1 MSYDHAE
8 QQRTNQAALDNP
20 RPGDYWQEMFHPYF
34 LVVQVKSHD
43 HITVLNCLSKY
54 GPDAVKTVDAGH
66 WTFDVSQSMVVD
78 QAWIR
83 DRVCYGTIDGFVAD
97 VVQGGEKFQAIVDE
111 WIKYQGKKLVQE
123 LQALGPEVSRQ
134 LLMEEWK

>member
-20 RPGDYWQEMFHPYF
+20 QPGDYWQEMFHPYF

-54 GPDAVKTVDAGH
+54 GPDAVTRVDAGH
-66 WTFDVSQSMVVD
+66 WMFDVSQSMVVD

-83 DRVCYGTIDGFVAD
+83 DRVCYSIIDGFVAD
-97 VVQGGEKFQAIVDE
+97 VVQGREKFQAIVDE
-111 WIKYQGKKLVQE
+111 WIKYQGKKLIKE

-134 LLMEEWK
+134 LLMEQW